1 MLSFSP
7 FGVYTL
13 TFIENNN
20 LGCIVVWFLSQDVS
34 NFWLGLAEIQSQD
47 LVVR

>member
-1 MLSFSP
+1 MKISCILSDIFEIMLSFSP

-20 LGCIVVWFLSQDVS
+20 LGYIVVWFLSQDVS
-34 NFWLGLAEIQSQD
+34 NF
-47 LVVR
+47 